1 MVNEQ
6 YVEVINERMQ
16 IDVSIIVTMIRQLKD
31 KKIDLIARTIM
42 TAKQMYMLTIIFD
55 IFIHK
60 YFYNNIVIYELIC
73 CLLVSRIVLS
83 YQVL

>member
-42 TAKQMYMLTIIFD
+42 TAKPNVYVD
-55 IFIHK
+55 
-60 YFYNNIVIYELIC
+60 NNF
-73 CLLVSRIVLS
+73 
-83 YQVL
+83 

>member
-31 KKIDLIARTIM
+31 KKIDLMPRTIM

-55 IFIHK
+55 IFI
-60 YFYNNIVIYELIC
+60 
-73 CLLVSRIVLS
+73 LLK
-83 YQVL
+83 

>member
-31 KKIDLIARTIM
+31 KKIDLMACTIM

-55 IFIHK
+55 IFIPLK
-60 YFYNNIVIYELIC
+60 
-73 CLLVSRIVLS
+73 
-83 YQVL
+83 

>member
-31 KKIDLIARTIM
+31 KKIDLMARTIM
-42 TAKQMYMLTIIFD
+42 TAKQMYMLTIILD
-55 IFIHK
+55 IFIPLK
-60 YFYNNIVIYELIC
+60 
-73 CLLVSRIVLS
+73 
-83 YQVL
+83 

>member
-31 KKIDLIARTIM
+31 KKIDLMARTIM

-55 IFIHK
+55 IFIGFL
-60 YFYNNIVIYELIC
+60 YCFLNIFII
-73 CLLVSRIVLS
+73 I
-83 YQVL
+83 

>member
-16 IDVSIIVTMIRQLKD
+16 IEVSIIVTMIRQLKD
-31 KKIDLIARTIM
+31 KKIDLMARTIM

-55 IFIHK
+55 IFIPLK
-60 YFYNNIVIYELIC
+60 
-73 CLLVSRIVLS
+73 
-83 YQVL
+83 

>member
-6 YVEVINERMQ
+6 HVEVINERMQ

-31 KKIDLIARTIM
+31 KKIDLMARTIM

-55 IFIHK
+55 IFIPLK
-60 YFYNNIVIYELIC
+60 
-73 CLLVSRIVLS
+73 
-83 YQVL
+83 

>member
-31 KKIDLIARTIM
+31 KKIDLMARTIM
-42 TAKQMYMLTIIFD
+42 TAKQIYMLTIIFD
-55 IFIHK
+55 IFIPLK
-60 YFYNNIVIYELIC
+60 
-73 CLLVSRIVLS
+73 
-83 YQVL
+83 

>member
-31 KKIDLIARTIM
+31 KKIDLMARTIM

-55 IFIHK
+55 IFIPLK
-60 YFYNNIVIYELIC
+60 
-73 CLLVSRIVLS
+73 
-83 YQVL
+83 

>member
-31 KKIDLIARTIM
+31 KKIDLMARTIM
-42 TAKQMYMLTIIFD
+42 TAKQIYMLTIIFD
-55 IFIHK
+55 IFIGFL
-60 YFYNNIVIYELIC
+60 YCFLNIFII
-73 CLLVSRIVLS
+73 I
-83 YQVL
+83 